1 MGNKLYVGN
10 LPYSVR
16 DGDLEQAFGQFG
28 AVTSAKVMMER
39 ETGRS
44 KGFGFVEMG
53 SDAEAQAAIQG
64 MNGQPLGGRSV
75 VVNEARP
82 MEPRPPRSGGYGGGG
97 GGGYGGGGGGGYG
110 GGGGGGYGGGGG
122 GGYGGGGG
130 GGRSG
135 GGGGYGGGRG
145 ASGGGNDGSF
155 RSPYGTGPR
164 GGGGGGNR
172 GGGYGGG
179 NSGY

>member
-16 DGDLEQAFGQFG
+16 DSDLEQSFGQFG

-39 ETGRS
+39 DTGRS

-53 SDAEAQAAIQG
+53 SDAEALAAIEG
-64 MNGQPLGGRSV
+64 MNGAPLGGRSL

-82 MEPRPPRSGGYGGGG
+82 MEPRPPRTGGGGGYGGGGGGG
-97 GGGYGGGGGGGYG
+97 GGGYGGGGGGREG
-110 GGGGGGYGGGGG
+110 GGGGGFRSPYGG
-122 GGYGGGGG
+122 GGGGG

-135 GGGGYGGGRG
+135 GGGRE
-145 ASGGGNDGSF
+145 
-155 RSPYGTGPR
+155 
-164 GGGGGGNR
+164 GGGGGGR
-172 GGGYGGG
+172 GGFGGGG
-179 NSGY
+179 NSY

>member
-16 DGDLEQAFGQFG
+16 DEDLQQSFGQFG

-39 ETGRS
+39 DTGRS

-53 SDAEAQAAIQG
+53 SDAEAQAAING

-82 MEPRPPRSGGYGGGG
+82 MEARPPRTGGFGGG
-97 GGGYGGGGGGGYG
+97 GGGYGGGGGGG
-110 GGGGGGYGGGGG
+110 GGGYGGGAGGGRSGGGSEGGFRSPYGG
-122 GGYGGGGG
+122 GGAGGSRSGGGGG
-130 GGRSG
+130 GGR
-135 GGGGYGGGRG
+135 GGY
-145 ASGGGNDGSF
+145 
-155 RSPYGTGPR
+155 
-164 GGGGGGNR
+164 
-172 GGGYGGG
+172 
-179 NSGY
+179 